1 MRVVQWENLSS
12 QLENSHQQLHSQPK
26 NPQALNVAVNYLQ
39 DTANEW
45 WIGCKEIE
53 DGRQVSTLLKLGE
66 SLIGRFEA
74 LNKFKIAR
82 DKLARWKQIKDVPS
96 FNEDFQKILLI
107 ISTITVEEQLD
118 RYARGLKTYS

>member
-1 MRVVQWENLSS
+1 MVDR
-12 QLENSHQQLHSQPK
+12 
-26 NPQALNVAVNYLQ
+26 
-39 DTANEW
+39 
-45 WIGCKEIE
+45 CKEIE